1 MKNYPAIW
9 YTVLFIIGIIIYRL
23 TGVNVKNF
31 IFYFSILLIALLFAV
46 IHFKVKS
53 KSPTYRLA
61 ISLFV
66 IIAGVFVSAFQKPDY
81 KYLPEQ
87 IYIQKDFKAY
97 GTISAIELIKKTEIN
112 FNLKTD
118 TVLFAGL
125 KYKEPLS
132 LICRVR
138 DSSHNNL
145 IHLYNKILPGN
156 KIEITGIF
164 IKGRERRNP
173 GEFDYNK
180 YLHERGISGFIVS
193 NSVDEIKI
201 LNRNSF
207 LFGSI
212 VFEIRKAIDNEI
224 TKLHSEKTAAFI
236 RGQILADRSNIEYN
250 AVVEFINSGVAH
262 ILAVSGLNVGF
273 IVLIIL
279 ILFGRFNIYLRS
291 SLMIAGIIAFMIL
304 TNSQPSVIRATIMS
318 GIIVIGLLTNR
329 STNIFNSLA
338 VSALIILVIEP
349 RQLFDPGFQLSYSA
363 VFSIA
368 SIYPLYK
375 KMIEASGLKS
385 KMISYLLAYSGI
397 SLCAQIGTMPVTLI
411 YFGKLS
417 LVSLFTN
424 LLVIPISGVVVG
436 IGIFTLI
443 INIISPVLAFY
454 YATANNLLT
463 SLMYYIIHV
472 AGRFEYAFLWIRNF
486 TLLDCIIFYFFLT
499 IVLLSLKYFKSK
511 AARLSITVLAALN
524 IMVYCSL
531 DDKHLL
537 KDNRLNLMM
546 IDVGQGDACLVRFP
560 GGETALIDAG
570 ETSINFD
577 NGERIVMP
585 LLNYLNV
592 GKIDYGF
599 ISHVDLDHYGGFVS
613 LINENLIGKIF
624 KPKLD
629 SSFSK
634 DLRFEKFVR
643 SKKLPFQYY
652 AKEIIKLKEGRI
664 YILNF
669 LNNDLKT
676 TSNNRSGVLKIVY
689 GNTSILFTGDLEKK
703 YEKKYLS
710 YYKRFLTSDILKV
723 SHHGSKT
730 GSSSEFISAVK
741 PKYSLIS
748 AGIQNKFGHP
758 APESLYKLK
767 SNGSKIF
774 RTDKLGGVLFSSD
787 GDSIFAVDWKND

>member
-9 YTVLFIIGIIIYRL
+9 STILFIIGIIIYHL
-23 TGVNVKNF
+23 TGVNLHNYL
-31 IFYFSILLIALLFAV
+31 FYFLLLI
-46 IHFKVKS
+46 
-53 KSPTYRLA
+53 
-61 ISLFV
+61 ISLPFAILNLSKKGNKLTFKLAVGLFV
-66 IIAGVFVSAFQKPDY
+66 LAAGIFVSAFQKPNY
-81 KYLPEQ
+81 KFLPAN
-87 IYIQKDFKAY
+87 IYIQKDFAAY
-97 GTISAIELIKKTEIN
+97 GKISSVDLIKKDEID
-112 FNLKTD
+112 FDLETD
-118 TVLFAGL
+118 SLLYPGTKCNEKLN
-125 KYKEPLS
+125 
-132 LICRVR
+132 LICRIR
-138 DSSHNNL
+138 DSSKANL
-145 IHLYNKILPGN
+145 YSLYNKILPGN
-156 KIEITGIF
+156 KIEIAGIF
-164 IKGRERRNP
+164 VKGRERRNP

-180 YLHERGISGFIVS
+180 YLREKGISGFIIS
-193 NSVDEIKI
+193 NSVNELKI
-201 LNRNSF
+201 LNYDHDLLS
-207 LFGSI
+207 SI
-212 VFEIRKAIDNEI
+212 VFKIRKAIDNEI
-224 TKLHSEKTAAFI
+224 TKLHSEKAAAFI

-273 IVLIIL
+273 IVLIII
-279 ILFGRFNIYLRS
+279 ILFGRINLYIRS
-291 SLMIAGIIAFMIL
+291 IMIMAGIIFFMIL

-318 GIIVIGLLTNR
+318 AIIAIGFVTNR

-338 VSALIILVIEP
+338 VSALIILLLEP

-368 SIYPLYK
+368 VIYPIYQRWVSSTV
-375 KMIEASGLKS
+375 IKS
-385 KMISYLLAYSGI
+385 RMLNYLLTYSGV
-397 SLCAQIGTMPVTLI
+397 SLCAQLGTMPVTLV

-443 INIISPVLAFY
+443 INLISPIMAIY

-463 SLMYYIIHV
+463 SLMYSIIHV

-486 TLLDCIIFYFFLT
+486 SLLDCIIFYLFLA
-499 IVLLSLKYFKSK
+499 ILLLSLKYLKSK
-511 AARLSITVLAALN
+511 AAKLLITILASLN
-524 IMVYCSL
+524 IIVYCSI
-531 DDKHLL
+531 DDKNML

-546 IDVGQGDACLVRFP
+546 IDVGQGDSFLVRFP

-592 GKIDYGF
+592 SKIDYGF

-613 LINENLIGKIF
+613 LINNNLIGKIF

-634 DLRFEKFVR
+634 DLKFERFVR
-643 SKKLPFQYY
+643 FQKLPVQYY
-652 AKEIIKLKEGRI
+652 EKKIIKLNEGRI
-664 YILNF
+664 YILNV
-669 LNNDLKT
+669 LDMNKKYTTNNKSGILKF
-676 TSNNRSGVLKIVY
+676 VY

-703 YEKKYLS
+703 FEMKYLS
-710 YYKRFLTSDILKV
+710 CYKNFLSSEILKV

-730 GSSSEFISAVK
+730 GSSAEFISTVK
-741 PKYSLIS
+741 PKFSLIS

-758 APESLYKLK
+758 AAETLYKLK
-767 SNGSKIF
+767 YINSNIF

-787 GDSIFAVDWKND
+787 GDSIFAVDWHK